1 MKCRVCD
8 SHDPVLPLTLCS
20 ELWNDEFLIPILT
33 TVPHLMLLLRGI
45 EKHCW
50 QTILLIYSFSG
61 VLVLPELI
69 TSDKHAH
76 AHTPSGWKCTSRSGH
91 VRIYH
96 CENCC
101 FWGFFCVYTQQ
112 ALFVLKMPTAPNF
125 GPWVN
130 PQAAFSSSNIRL
142 QFLFSSHSEKWLCL
156 SHDWQTTTEYLVR
169 TPTW

>member
-76 AHTPSGWKCTSRSGH
+76 THSIWLKMYKQKRT
-91 VRIYH
+91 
-96 CENCC
+96 CENISLWELL
-101 FWGFFCVYTQQ
+101 FLGFFCVYTQQ